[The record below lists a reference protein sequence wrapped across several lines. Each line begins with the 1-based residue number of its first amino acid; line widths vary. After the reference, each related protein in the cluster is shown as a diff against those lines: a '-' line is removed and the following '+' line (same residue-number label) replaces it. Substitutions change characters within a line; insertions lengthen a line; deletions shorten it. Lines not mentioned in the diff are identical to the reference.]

1 MSDWTRVLAELAR
14 RADAWSDRSRE
25 RRRAGRRSRRTAHIV
40 PYLGFGTAERLQIT
54 GRVLW
59 GAPPRPASA
68 DDRSLQ
74 NLTQFYRRM
83 ASDEVPGARLSVQH
97 GDLRQ
102 EVVADDEG
110 YFQAELEPSPPLD
123 ASESGLHAIELT
135 LLHPTPGA
143 DPGAAEASL
152 QGLVMVPAPGARLGI
167 VSDIDDTVVQ
177 THVRSPLKMLLT
189 LARSNAQTRQ
199 PFAGVAALYRALQ
212 AGAGGDEGNPVFYV
226 SSSPWNLYAP
236 LVEYLQAQGIPL
248 GPLLLKDY
256 GDHTLFA
263 LRDHVT
269 HKQASIERIFETYPQ
284 LPFVLIGDSAEQDPE
299 IYAGIVRR
307 HPGRVK
313 AIYIRAV
320 EPDPARLA
328 AIAALAEQVR
338 GTGTQLV
345 LAADS
350 VAAAVHAAGEGLIA
364 ASALPSVQAGGQAPA
379 AADEQA
385 DGQAAESAA

>member
-14 RADAWSDRSRE
+14 RADAWSDRTRD

-40 PYLGFGTAERLQIT
+40 PYLGFGTPERLQIS

-74 NLTQFYRRM
+74 NLVQFYRRM

-97 GDLRQ
+97 GERVL
-102 EVVADDEG
+102 EVAADEEG
-110 YFQAELEPSPPLD
+110 YFQAGIEPSPPLD
-123 ASESGLHAIELT
+123 AGDGGLHALELR

-152 QGLVMVPAPGARLGI
+152 QGLVMVPAPDARFGV

-177 THVRSPLKMLLT
+177 THVRSRLKMLLT
-189 LARSNAQTRQ
+189 LASRNARTRQ

-226 SSSPWNLYAP
+226 SSSPWNLYTP

-256 GDHTLFA
+256 GEHTLFE
-263 LRDHVT
+263 LRDHAS
-269 HKQASIERIFETYPQ
+269 HKQASIERIFATYPR

-299 IYAGIVRR
+299 IYAALVQR

-313 AIYIRAV
+313 AIYIRAL
-320 EPDPARLA
+320 EADAAR
-328 AIAALAEQVR
+328 IAALNALMEQAR
-338 GTGTQLV
+338 ASGTPLV

-350 VAAAVHAAGEGLIA
+350 LAAAEHAVGHGLIA
-364 ASALPSVQAGGQAPA
+364 PSALASVREDGLAPQAELSPG
-379 AADEQA
+379 
-385 DGQAAESAA
+385 